1 MSGTQ
6 VSDTGPYSLSYFI
19 LFYFLLHFLFTI
31 NVVVKHS
38 EFSVKCISNA
48 MCRLQ
53 SLTVAFSGHLFL
65 LIFSGN
71 TAY

>member
-6 VSDTGPYSLSYFI
+6 VSDTGPYSPSYF
-19 LFYFLLHFLFTI
+19 LFFLLHYLFTM

-38 EFSVKCISNA
+38 EFSVKGISDA

-65 LIFSGN
+65 LIFLGN
-71 TAY
+71 TAH